1 VRAGKSVPG
10 VAFGVGAYLSWGL
23 FPAFFGLLVFADAVE
38 ILAQRIVWTLA
49 VALVLLAV
57 AGRLRE
63 MRQIDARTWRLAAL
77 ASVAISIN
85 WGVYVYGVTSGHVV
99 ECALGYFTNPLV
111 TVAFGV
117 LIFRERLAAA
127 QWVALGLGAAAV
139 VVLTVDYGRPPYI
152 ALTLAITFA
161 LYGLVKKVIRLDA
174 MRGLAAEGLVSA
186 PFALAFLVF
195 LTVTGSNTLFA
206 GPVEAGLLIATGP
219 VTLVPLLLFAVAAQ
233 RVPLSTMGLVQYLT
247 PALQMAWGVAVAHE
261 PMPASRW
268 AGFALIWVALAIFTA
283 DALRRNRLARRET
296 HSQLVAAQTSAPSAA
311 VDGTPADDTA
321 PVEDRTPA
329 AKSLPGEKA
338 VPGEMAVPSEKGS
351 AR

>member
-1 VRAGKSVPG
+1 MRGNLARVRAVRSVPG
-10 VAFGVGAYLSWGL
+10 VAFGVGAYFAWGL
-23 FPAFFGLLVFADAVE
+23 FPGFFGLLGFADAVE

-49 VALVLLAV
+49 VALVALAV
-57 AGRLRE
+57 AGRLRQLRE
-63 MRQIDARTWRLAAL
+63 IDARTWRLAAL
-77 ASVAISIN
+77 ASAAIAVN

-127 QWVALGLGAAAV
+127 QWVALGLGAVAV
-139 VVLTVDYGRPPYI
+139 VVLTLDYGRPPYI
-152 ALTLAITFA
+152 ALTLAVTFA
-161 LYGLVKKVIRLDA
+161 LYGLVKKVIQLDA

-186 PFALAFLVF
+186 PFALIFLVF
-195 LTVTGSNTLFA
+195 LTVTGSNTLFT
-206 GPVEAGLLIATGP
+206 GPAEAALLMATGP

-233 RVPLSTMGLVQYLT
+233 RVPLSTMGLLQYLT

-268 AGFALIWVALAIFTA
+268 AGFALIWIALAIFTT
-283 DALRRNRLARRET
+283 DALRRNRLSRRET
-296 HSQLVAAQTSAPSAA
+296 RSPLEPMQDPLSSAALDGAAVENARPSAA
-311 VDGTPADDTA
+311 SVPDDK
-321 PVEDRTPA
+321 DC
-329 AKSLPGEKA
+329 
-338 VPGEMAVPSEKGS
+338 